1 MQWRNGNRKQIGCLE
16 TRLQLHGTMLWV
28 QQLLTSHKA
37 CILPAAQ
44 LLFFIYH
51 KFRGNWV
58 KWLLSKREVRLKLS
72 PRAIKK
78 KSWHRNLTFPNHRQ
92 SCRCSPLWGMSASSE
107 CCHANLFTTIT
118 TLIPGYRVCLS
129 LCTRVQ
135 AECITLTARRCVC
148 FSVESG
154 PRVLLVPPQPPVI
167 DCSRGTARINQ
178 WVRTKLPS

>member
-1 MQWRNGNRKQIGCLE
+1 MATGNRLDVWKLVCSCTEQCSE
-16 TRLQLHGTMLWV
+16 SSSC
-28 QQLLTSHKA
+28 SHPTK
-37 CILPAAQ
+37 LVFY
-44 LLFFIYH
+44 L
-51 KFRGNWV
+51 
-58 KWLLSKREVRLKLS
+58 LLSCSFLYTTNLEEIELNDCCQKGKWDWSSVHEQL
-72 PRAIKK
+72 KK

-178 WVRTKLPS
+178 WVRTKLPT

>member
-1 MQWRNGNRKQIGCLE
+1 MATGNRLDVWKLVCSCTEQCSEPSSCSHPTKL
-16 TRLQLHGTMLWV
+16 V
-28 QQLLTSHKA
+28 FYLLLS
-37 CILPAAQ
+37 CS
-44 LLFFIYH
+44 FFIYH
-51 KFRGNWV
+51 KFKGNWV

-78 KSWHRNLTFPNHRQ
+78 KSWHR
-92 SCRCSPLWGMSASSE
+92 GMSASSE
-107 CCHANLFTTIT
+107 CCHANLFTTTT
-118 TLIPGYRVCLS
+118 TLIPGYRVCFS

-178 WVRTKLPS
+178 WVHTKLPT